1 MKTPKPLLPLIEDG
15 IVDRVLRQLQSGKEA
30 AVFLVK
36 CGSSIRCAKVYK
48 DIEQRS
54 FHNLVQYQ
62 EGRKSRGSRNS
73 RATGKRSRHGR
84 RVQQAEWKSAEA
96 DALYKLRDVGVRVPK
111 PYGMFEGVLLMELVQ
126 DADGLPAPRLN
137 EVAMD
142 KEQALE
148 WHAFMIQQIVLML
161 SAGLI
166 HGDLSEFNVLVGA
179 DGPVIIDLPQV
190 VSAAGNNNAYA
201 MLERDVNNMRSSFGA
216 AAPELLKTRYAAEM
230 WALYKSGDLHPST
243 VLTGEF
249 AEDLHEV
256 DVDAV
261 LDDIEE
267 ARLEAED
274 RALRKAAALEP
285 DGY

>member
-1 MKTPKPLLPLIEDG
+1 MKTPKSLIPLIDDG
-15 IVDRVLRQLQSGKEA
+15 IIDRVVRQLQSGKEA
-30 AVFLVK
+30 AVFLVE
-36 CGSSIRCAKVYK
+36 CGSNIRCAKVYK

-84 RVQQAEWKSAEA
+84 KVQQAEWKSAEA

-126 DADGLPAPRLN
+126 ADDGLPAPRLN

-142 KEQALE
+142 REQALE

-161 SAGLI
+161 CAGLI
-166 HGDLSEFNVLVGA
+166 HGDLSEFNVLVGS

-216 AAPELLKTRYAAEM
+216 AAPELLNTRYAPEM
-230 WALYKSGDLHPST
+230 WALYKSGDLHPGT

-249 AEDLHEV
+249 AEDVHEA
-256 DVDAV
+256 DVEAV

-274 RALRKAAALEP
+274 RALRKAAALKP
-285 DGY
+285 DDY

>member
-1 MKTPKPLLPLIEDG
+1 MKTPRDLLPLIEDG
-15 IVDRVLRQLQSGKEA
+15 IIDRVLRQLQSGKEA
-30 AVFLVK
+30 AVYLVE

-73 RATGKRSRHGR
+73 RATGKRSKHGR
-84 RVQQAEWKSAEA
+84 KVQQAEWKSAES
-96 DALYKLRDVGVRVPK
+96 DALYKLQDVGVRVPK

-137 EVAMD
+137 EVPMST
-142 KEQALE
+142 EQALE
-148 WHAFMIQQIVLML
+148 WHAFMIQQIVIML
-161 SAGLI
+161 CAGLI
-166 HGDLSEFNVLVGA
+166 HGDLSEFNVLIGA

-190 VSAAGNNNAYA
+190 VSAAGNNNAFA

-216 AAPELLKTRYAAEM
+216 AAPELLTTRYASEM
-230 WALYKSGDLHPST
+230 WALYKSGDLKPGT
-243 VLTGEF
+243 VLTGQFVDE
-249 AEDLHEV
+249 EYDV
-256 DVDAV
+256 DVNAV

-274 RALRKAAALEP
+274 RALRRAEGLKPEP
-285 DGY
+285 H